1 MEGEELDRKRRS
13 GQDLLTGLVLAG
25 IGLWV
30 LVASIRMPH
39 YSGSGWVGS
48 PGLTPGLVGAVL
60 ILLALAL
67 ASRGVRH
74 GVAFGGWRPGIQG
87 ARAAGVVAI
96 VTCYV
101 AVIPWIG
108 YVPATFLMLVVF
120 QSAFARAWSL
130 RFLLLWVLGLSAAL
144 TAALWWLFATVF
156 LIPMP

>member
-1 MEGEELDRKRRS
+1 VEGEDLDRRRRT
-13 GQDLLTGLVLAG
+13 GQDLLAGLVLAG

-30 LVASIRMPH
+30 LVASLRMPF

-48 PGLTPGLVGAVL
+48 PGLTPGVVGAVL
-60 ILLALAL
+60 IVLALVL
-67 ASRGVRH
+67 ASRGLRH
-74 GVAFGGWRPGIQG
+74 SVAFGSWRPGVAG
-87 ARAAGVVAI
+87 WRAAGVVAI
-96 VTCYV
+96 VTGYV

-130 RFLLLWVLGLSAAL
+130 RFLLLWVLGLSAGL
-144 TAALWWLFATVF
+144 TGALWWLFAKIF